1 MDFALV
7 TNLLLFLGAMGVTFA
22 LDSGG
27 SSDDDDENRADSGA
41 ADQNATH
48 LLSDGGHHDDEDS
61 LAADRDNLA
70 WFLTSG
76 EVVFD
81 QLPSNSFA
89 MLPPPD
95 AAPEAQAVTPEP
107 DPADKA
113 PDEDAAAPE
122 AVAPED
128 DLAEA
133 LHDPA
138 DDLAAEPAEPAPAA
152 TSIELAYLPALDP
165 DTGEPLV
172 PELTVHPTEDGTG
185 SVVWLDG
192 LEVARFDDL
201 PDLTPEQISL
211 LPEDPSAEDGPAP
224 HDAETA
230 TDPDEAA
237 TDDPV
242 LIEAFTP
249 GAEQIEIA
257 YQPATDATGAPLPPD
272 IRVEHTHEDDEQTAL
287 VLLDGYVV
295 ARVVGSGAA
304 QLRPADIVTTP
315 L

>member
-27 SSDDDDENRADSGA
+27 SSDDDDEDRADSGA
-41 ADQNATH
+41 ADHHATH
-48 LLSDGGHHDDEDS
+48 LLTDGRHHEDEDS

-76 EVVFD
+76 DVVFD
-81 QLPSNSFA
+81 QLPPNNFA

-95 AAPEAQAVTPEP
+95 APPEAQAAAPEP
-107 DPADKA
+107 GPDDMA
-113 PDEDAAAPE
+113 PGEDAAAPE
-122 AVAPED
+122 AVEPED
-128 DLAEA
+128 DLPEA
-133 LHDPA
+133 LHDPVE
-138 DDLAAEPAEPAPAA
+138 DLAAEPAEPAPAA

-211 LPEDPSAEDGPAP
+211 LPEDPSAEEGPAP
-224 HDAETA
+224 HDAEAA

-237 TDDPV
+237 PEDPV

-257 YQPATDATGAPLPPD
+257 YHPATDATGTPLPPD
-272 IRVEHTHEDDEQTAL
+272 IRVEHTHEDDEQAAL

>member
-48 LLSDGGHHDDEDS
+48 LLSDGSHHDDEDS

-89 MLPPPD
+89 MLPPPE
-95 AAPEAQAVTPEP
+95 AASEAQAATPEP

-122 AVAPED
+122 AVASED

-272 IRVEHTHEDDEQTAL
+272 IRVEHTQEDDEQAAL

-304 QLRPADIVTTP
+304 QLRPADIVATP